1 MAQTRRRR
9 TTKHRGNAAGVVTRR
24 GRTGRPLSPAE
35 RKQQTRE
42 EARIKRLETAPT
54 WRSAAIRGGIASA
67 MVFLFLLLFGRGG
80 SLAVAVIGALVSFLI
95 YTPGGYYFELILWRR
110 RMAKRRAGR

>member
-1 MAQTRRRR
+1 
-9 TTKHRGNAAGVVTRR
+9 
-24 GRTGRPLSPAE
+24 
-35 RKQQTRE
+35 
-42 EARIKRLETAPT
+42 
-54 WRSAAIRGGIASA
+54 